1 MTAYGGTHLV
11 MLAVA
16 VLGVLPAVLLGRAR
30 RPAGAGDRV
39 GRALGALVGG
49 IGVTMLVV
57 DVTTDF
63 DKDVSLPL
71 HLSDLAWMAAAVA
84 LWTRQRVPVALTY
97 FWGLVLTTQA
107 IVTPSLGED
116 FPEPRFFGFWALHLL
131 VVWAALYLVWGVRLA
146 PQWRDYRTTVAI
158 TLAWAVGAYAFNA
171 VADTNYG
178 YLQRKPG
185 GGSALDLLGPWPL
198 YVLAEVAILVVL
210 WALMTWPW
218 SRATAREGA
227 GAARG

>member
-11 MLAVA
+11 MLVVA
-16 VLGVLPAVLLGRAR
+16 VLGLVPAVLLGRAR
-30 RPAGAGDRV
+30 RPAGAADPV
-39 GRALGALVGG
+39 GRALGTLVGG
-49 IGVTMLVV
+49 IGVAMLIL
-57 DVTTDF
+57 DVSTDF
-63 DKDVSLPL
+63 DRDVSLPL

-84 LWTRQRVPVALTY
+84 LWTRHRVPVALTY

-131 VVWAALYLVWGVRLA
+131 VVWAAIYLVWGVRLA
-146 PQWRDYRTTVAI
+146 PRWRDYRTTVAI
-158 TLAWAVGAYAFNA
+158 TLGWAVAAYAFNA

-178 YLQRKPG
+178 YLQRKPSS
-185 GGSALDLLGPWPL
+185 GSALDLLGPWPA
-198 YVLAEVAILVVL
+198 YVVAEVAILAGL

-218 SRATAREGA
+218 ARHESREACG
-227 GAARG
+227 